1 MGWLSDKMFGK
12 RKALDTDK
20 LNAYMPPTQNL
31 VNEQLGSYREMMDPN
46 SSMNMQMQNM
56 MQSNASTQGAQ
67 IGSQMSKMAAQTGMS
82 PAQAMMHSRMAQK
95 DATSGLNDQYMQYM
109 QRQNQ
114 TGLMGMGNMT
124 QMQQGLNENEA
135 NAYVQKI
142 NAHNAKR
149 AGRVGFATSL
159 MGTAISA
166 ATSGMGAP
174 QAP

>member
-20 LNAYMPPTQNL
+20 LNAYMQPTQNL
-31 VNEQLGSYREMMDPN
+31 VNEQLGSYRQMMDPN
-46 SSMNMQMQNM
+46 SNMNMQMQQM

-67 IGSQMSKMAAQTGMS
+67 IGSQMSKMGAQTGMS

-95 DATSGLNDQYMQYM
+95 DSTSGLNDQYMQYM
-109 QRQNQ
+109 QGQNKQ
-114 TGLMGMGNMT
+114 GLMGMGNMT

-135 NAYVQKI
+135 NAYVQQI